1 MDDIEISPKD
11 IALLDEDTTSVIPET
26 PNTIGQSLVKR
37 LGLAEAEAAS
47 NFLNTFCT
55 DNTGVASPHSRVTQS
70 IDEILPKPLGLILKE
85 KGREEAKAQY
95 LSQCLEDDIIPTSL
109 V

>member
-47 NFLNTFCT
+47 NFLNTFCISKT
-55 DNTGVASPHSRVTQS
+55 DLPVTR
-70 IDEILPKPLGLILKE
+70 
-85 KGREEAKAQY
+85 GRA
-95 LSQCLEDDIIPTSL
+95 T
-109 V
+109 VVM

>member
-47 NFLNTFCT
+47 NFLNNTFCT
-55 DNTGVASPHSRVTQS
+55 A
-70 IDEILPKPLGLILKE
+70 LC
-85 KGREEAKAQY
+85 
-95 LSQCLEDDIIPTSL
+95 LSQL
-109 V
+109 

>member
-37 LGLAEAEAAS
+37 LGFAEDEAAI

-55 DNTGVASPHSRVTQS
+55 A
-70 IDEILPKPLGLILKE
+70 LC
-85 KGREEAKAQY
+85 
-95 LSQCLEDDIIPTSL
+95 LSQL
-109 V
+109 